1 MANHVMEGGAEPR
14 VFSDDDR
21 LRAEIDRFKAESR
34 KLKLEADQ
42 IETEMALPFFRR
54 SGFVKAAA
62 AGILALPLIWF
73 YLDAIVIPYQNAK
86 SELLSIQNAKAK
98 EELAKAKEKL
108 DELSENVAARRQ
120 ELEGSRQKLNEM
132 EAQLHGTLQELD
144 IAHGRERSALENLK
158 RGDREAKTNAKIAQ
172 MQDDLTRRDQEIKAA
187 VSSLELIN
195 KELARPVPAPLPASP
210 LAPTEAPP
218 MPVISGA
225 TVILHTMADDK
236 DKDANVSIAINT
248 ASGAVF
254 TWKEDKGEEW
264 GSRSYKKIVLNR
276 VAALPLSSF
285 ENATI
290 EICISRRKEHGW
302 SFGYT
307 GSLFI
312 GNDSVLSFEGKE
324 NRIAHGA
331 GVSCVGSRL
340 RPVPPT

>member
-1 MANHVMEGGAEPR
+1 MASHGMEGGAEPR

-21 LRAEIDRFKAESR
+21 FRAEIDRFKAESR
-34 KLKLEADQ
+34 KLTLEADQ

-86 SELLSIQNAKAK
+86 SELLSIQNANAK
-98 EELAKAKEKL
+98 EELAKAKEKM
-108 DELSENVAARRQ
+108 DELNENVAARRQ
-120 ELEGSRQKLNEM
+120 DLEGSRQKLNEM
-132 EAQLHGTLQELD
+132 EAQLHGTLKDLD
-144 IAHGRERSALENLK
+144 IAHGRARLALESLK

-172 MQDDLTRRDQEIKAA
+172 MQDDLTRRGQEIKAA
-187 VSSLELIN
+187 VSSLERIN
-195 KELARPVPAPLPASP
+195 KELARPVPAPLPAPP
-210 LAPTEAPP
+210 LTPTEAPP

-254 TWKEDKGEEW
+254 AWKENKGEEW
-264 GSRSYKKIVLNR
+264 DSRSYKKIVLDR
-276 VAALPLSSF
+276 VASLPLSSF

-302 SFGYT
+302 SFDYT
-307 GSLFI
+307 GNLFI

-324 NRIAHGA
+324 NKIAHGA

-340 RPVPPT
+340 RPVPPA